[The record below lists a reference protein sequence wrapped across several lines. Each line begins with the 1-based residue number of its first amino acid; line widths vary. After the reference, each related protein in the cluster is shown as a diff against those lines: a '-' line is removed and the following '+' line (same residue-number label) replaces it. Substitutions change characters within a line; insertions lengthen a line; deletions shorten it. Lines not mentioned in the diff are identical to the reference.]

1 VWDINNNLVCI
12 RDRVITYYLNP
23 QNNDGLA
30 TDIVE
35 STIITAANTW
45 MEDDGAAFNHLSYG
59 GINES
64 LNIDVVAINESGT
77 WRLYR
82 VSDNTQGINSVL
94 FDDFEDNASSGYLA
108 VVFPSEWNIIHSEE
122 DFTIVALL
130 EADMVFNDAYQFRVD
145 GYDYDLLTV
154 ALHEFGHFGPG
165 LGDVYAIST
174 DIEDTRQVMYAYTGV
189 KRELRWGDIAGLRW
203 HYPRIY
209 GGYNLYPVYTISGAD
224 TAVQDL
230 DGDGGIDMVYIWGE
244 YDSSEDDTHIW
255 ARVAWDLDP
264 LTGVPSQVYG
274 FKLIHITSGR
284 VRDIGAAFGDIN
296 RNGIID
302 LIVSFTN
309 ETRAYYMV
317 LFDVTATTD
326 HTWSWQSQSEIYGV
340 PGSIGDYGTDVLLI
354 DIDVN
359 GVLDHVVINSFYST
373 STGDYYLWYYIGW
386 NLNTNGVADS
396 WDARGTSS
404 ITLFSY
410 VGCAAIQPANRIYVI
425 GSAASGN
432 YITYRIVRVNATGY
446 IVENITKRAPL
457 YVMPNLRGFGMDSID
472 VGNYQYLDIVLLW
485 VDDTYSYSIIEWESR
500 IDSHP

>member
-1 VWDINNNLVCI
+1 MKHSKVWVTITVFMLFTILTGLLIPVAQWVSPPYGYVVWDINNNLVCI

-45 MEDDGAAFNHLSYG
+45 MEDDGATFNHLSYG

-189 KRELRWGDIAGLRW
+189 KRELRWGDIAGLR
-203 HYPRIY
+203 
-209 GGYNLYPVYTISGAD
+209 
-224 TAVQDL
+224 
-230 DGDGGIDMVYIWGE
+230 
-244 YDSSEDDTHIW
+244 
-255 ARVAWDLDP
+255 
-264 LTGVPSQVYG
+264 
-274 FKLIHITSGR
+274 
-284 VRDIGAAFGDIN
+284 
-296 RNGIID
+296 
-302 LIVSFTN
+302 
-309 ETRAYYMV
+309 
-317 LFDVTATTD
+317 
-326 HTWSWQSQSEIYGV
+326 
-340 PGSIGDYGTDVLLI
+340 
-354 DIDVN
+354 
-359 GVLDHVVINSFYST
+359 
-373 STGDYYLWYYIGW
+373 
-386 NLNTNGVADS
+386 
-396 WDARGTSS
+396 
-404 ITLFSY
+404 
-410 VGCAAIQPANRIYVI
+410 
-425 GSAASGN
+425 
-432 YITYRIVRVNATGY
+432 
-446 IVENITKRAPL
+446 
-457 YVMPNLRGFGMDSID
+457 
-472 VGNYQYLDIVLLW
+472 
-485 VDDTYSYSIIEWESR
+485 
-500 IDSHP
+500 